1 MESDALRVVIAED
14 DSAQLD
20 QLVRMVG
27 ELKSSWRIV
36 ATAQDARTVLQ
47 AVDDHAP
54 DLLILDI
61 HLPDASGL
69 DWAKALPSGLDVIF
83 VTGDPDFAVQA
94 FESAAVDYVLK
105 PLSPRRLKMAL
116 DRVPGQASR
125 AARSLGG
132 PDAPPGSPAA
142 TSTWITAAR
151 GQDTLVVATDEIFY
165 LQSDQKYT
173 RVVTASA
180 DALVRT
186 GITEL
191 QKRLSPSLFV
201 RIHRSVIVNLRFVES
216 AKRDA
221 LGRLRV
227 HLRGRPETL
236 TVSKPYEQVFRTL

>member
-20 QLVRMVG
+20 QLVKMVS

-116 DRVPGQASR
+116 DRVQAQPRRPSNG
-125 AARSLGG
+125 ADTAFT
-132 PDAPPGSPAA
+132 GSP
-142 TSTWITAAR
+142 SELTWITAAR
-151 GQDTLVVATDEIFY
+151 GHDTLVVAINDIFY

-173 RVVTASA
+173 RIVTATA

-186 GITEL
+186 GISEL
-191 QKRLSPSLFV
+191 QKRLNPSFFV
-201 RIHRSVIVNLRFVES
+201 RIHRSVIVNLRFIES